1 MKSFILLLTM
11 AMSTTAITAQNVKSN
26 VRQLPQSVYPKGL
39 DNHSFGIL
47 YYNGKEV
54 YNLRGFKLCTGDIID
69 DLKMNPSYTS
79 FATLEHNKKGVSHVT
94 VWNAEKPD
102 VVIQTIKFKNINTTA
117 IAYSYDAKQLAVASA
132 DKQISIFN
140 PQTKQIVK
148 TYTSAIV
155 PTKMEYSDNGYF
167 LAVSDGKTIEIWNLE
182 RGAVRKALTM
192 DATANDFVFANNSA
206 MFEVLKANG
215 TMDIYDTKTFN
226 VSRTIDDLGQGICC
240 YPNESGKYVTVL
252 NNDRRMMVVNTLDP
266 TERHIFDDAKGSV
279 SEIRMVYNALDEMT
293 YLIYN
298 NANNI
303 AFNSISGLTP
313 YYNKMMT
320 SMLNERL
327 NQWMKQMP
335 DESLEAYQA
344 RVNENTRSAQAKE
357 IERELATKMATGL
370 LESSE
375 VSIGSYN
382 PTTNSLALHFSSMP
396 DIFLDVPVGDV
407 NAFNDSGKLEFR
419 NAKYGLNP
427 DDKFELVYTEVYNPE
442 NGKTYIFNN
451 LERQSLSRMAED
463 DNFVSLEIIQKS
475 NMEETALL
483 GIKEDVLTLAKQ
495 EQTISDKTHISVK
508 TDAVPAVNADGEK
521 IVNYNVEFTY
531 EVEEEYSARDDF
543 KPGRYHVEES
553 KAATLMLE
561 IMSKAFEKDFKKYM
575 VSGKNVLIK
584 VKGTAD
590 ASPINRALAYDGK
603 YGEYD
608 GEPVYKNGELNNITL
623 NKKDGIADNEQLAFA
638 RALGV
643 KDYIKNKIK
652 GFADMRT
659 DFQHHIEVAN
669 EAGSKFRR
677 ISVVYTFVDAF

>member
-1 MKSFILLLTM
+1 MKSLLLLS
-11 AMSTTAITAQNVKSN
+11 ALALSSLAITAQNIKSD
-26 VRQLPQSVYPKGL
+26 VRQLPQEVHPKGL
-39 DNHSFGIL
+39 DNHLFAIL
-47 YYNGKEV
+47 YYSGKEV
-54 YNLRGFKLCTGDIID
+54 YNLRGYKLCTGDFID

-94 VWNAEKPD
+94 VWNALKQD
-102 VVIQTIKFKNINTTA
+102 DIIQKIKFKDVNITA
-117 IAYSYDAKQLAVASA
+117 MAYSYDAKQLAVASA
-132 DKQISIFN
+132 DKKITIFS
-140 PQTKQIVK
+140 PQTKQVVK

-167 LAVSDGKTIEIWNLE
+167 LAVSDGKIMEIWNLE
-182 RGAVRKALTM
+182 RGTVRKTINM

-215 TMDIYDTKTFN
+215 NMDIYDTKTFN
-226 VSRTIDDLGQGICC
+226 ISRSIDDLGQGVAC

-252 NNDRRMMVVNTLDP
+252 NNDRRMVVINTLDP
-266 TERHIFDDAKGSV
+266 TERHIFDDSNGQV
-279 SEIRMVYNALDEMT
+279 SDIRMVYNTINEMS

-298 NANNI
+298 NANAI
-303 AFNSISGLTP
+303 VYNSISGLTP
-313 YYNKMMT
+313 FYNKMMT

-344 RVNENTRSAQAKE
+344 RVNEKTRAAQAKE

-375 VSIGSYN
+375 VNIGNYN
-382 PTTNSLALHFSSMP
+382 PATNSLALHFNSMP
-396 DIFLDVPVGDV
+396 DIFLDVPTSDV
-407 NAFNDSGKLEFR
+407 NAFTNAGKLEFR

-427 DDKFELVYTEVYNPE
+427 DDKFELVYAEVYNPE
-442 NGKTYIFNN
+442 NGKTYIFDN

-463 DNFVSLEIIQKS
+463 DNFVALDIIQKS

-495 EQTISDKTHISVK
+495 DQTITDKTHISVK
-508 TDAVPAVNADGEK
+508 TEAVPAVNADGEK

-561 IMSKAFEKDFKKYM
+561 IMTKAFENDFKKYI

-584 VKGTAD
+584 VKGSAD

-608 GEPVYKNGELNNITL
+608 GEPVYKNDELNNITL

-643 KDYIKNKIK
+643 KNYIENKIQ
-652 GFADMRT
+652 GFASMQN
-659 DFQHHIEVAN
+659 DFQYYIEVAK
-669 EAGSKFRR
+669 ETGSQFRR
-677 ISVVYTFVDAF
+677 ISVIYTFIDAF